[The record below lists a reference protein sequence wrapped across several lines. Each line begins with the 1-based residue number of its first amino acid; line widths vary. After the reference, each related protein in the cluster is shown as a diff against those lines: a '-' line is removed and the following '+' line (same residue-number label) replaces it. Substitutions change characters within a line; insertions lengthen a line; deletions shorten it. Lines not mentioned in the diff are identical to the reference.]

1 MSEAIA
7 EAPALEAVKF
17 DEGAHPRGKV
27 GFVLLATEQTIQD
40 DMMRLRPDGV
50 GFHFARVPIPDDI
63 SVDSLT
69 DLGQD
74 LSQAASTLL
83 PDGSLNVI
91 SYACTSGSL
100 VLGEEKVNRE
110 LQLGAPNAKPTSL
123 ITAVI
128 SALNHL
134 QVKKLAVVTPYLDE
148 INVQEKVYLEEAGFE
163 VCSIKGLGLR
173 KDSEMVRV
181 PTQFIRELARRND
194 HRDAEAIFISCG
206 ALRSLDCVQALE
218 DELGKPVVC
227 SNQALYWNVL
237 DLLGI
242 QARISGYGK
251 LLSG

>member
-1 MSEAIA
+1 MDGAIVEALAHEIV
-7 EAPALEAVKF
+7 EL

-27 GFVLLATEQTIQD
+27 GFMLLATEQTIQD

-74 LSQAASTLL
+74 LSMAASTLL
-83 PDGSLNVI
+83 PDGSLNVV

-100 VLGEEKVNRE
+100 VLGEENVNRE
-110 LQLGAPNAKPTSL
+110 LQLGVPNAKPTSL

-134 QVKKLAVVTPYLDE
+134 RVKKLAVVTPYLDE
-148 INVQEKVYLEEAGFE
+148 INAQEKVYLEDVGFE
-163 VCSIKGLGLR
+163 VSSIKGLGLR

-181 PTQFIRELARRND
+181 PTQFIREFARRND
-194 HRDAEAIFISCG
+194 HEDAEAIFISCG

-218 DELGKPVVC
+218 DELGKPVIC
-227 SNQALYWNVL
+227 SNQALYWHVL

-242 QARISGYGK
+242 RARISGCGK
-251 LLSG
+251 LLDG